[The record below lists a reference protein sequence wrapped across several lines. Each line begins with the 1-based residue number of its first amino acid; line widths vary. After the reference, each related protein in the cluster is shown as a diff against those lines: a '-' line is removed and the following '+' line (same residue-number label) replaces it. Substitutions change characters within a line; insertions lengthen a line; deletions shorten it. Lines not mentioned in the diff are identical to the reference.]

1 MESEEKTS
9 WYTNVNTYTVEQ
21 RRSWYSP
28 VADAYNRARP
38 RYPMQLVSRIVE
50 LAELDQ
56 DAIILEVGC
65 GPGTA
70 TTSFAKLSFSMTC
83 VEPSLA
89 ACELARQNC
98 AQYPNV
104 EVKNTT
110 FEEWELEPGKFNAVL
125 SATAFH
131 WIPAEIGYPKAAD
144 ALKDNGSLILMLNM
158 QIQPDYEV
166 YQVLHEVYQIH
177 APSLGQYET
186 RETQEKNFRSFGNFA
201 INSGRFQNLVSQE
214 LWCQVSYSID
224 DYLMLLST
232 YSPYIALEPQKRD
245 FLFTGLR
252 EALEKKCGESIEVS
266 YLSGFHIARKIY
278 RNHI

>member
-1 MESEEKTS
+1 MESEEKIS

-21 RRSWYSP
+21 RRSWYSE

-70 TTSFAKLSFSMTC
+70 TTSFAQLGFSMIC

-98 AQYPNV
+98 AQYPKV
-104 EVKNTT
+104 EFKNTT

-131 WIPAEIGYPKAAD
+131 WIPAEIGYPKASD
-144 ALKDNGSLILMLNM
+144 ALKDNGFLILMLNM
-158 QIQPDYEV
+158 QIQPAYEV
-166 YQVLHEVYQIH
+166 YQVLHQVYQIH

-201 INSGRFQNLVSQE
+201 IDSGRFQNLVSEE
-214 LWCQVSYSID
+214 LLCEVSYSVD
-224 DYLMLLST
+224 DYLTLLST

-245 FLFTGLR
+245 CLFAGLR

-266 YLSGFHIARKIY
+266 YLSGFHIARKI
-278 RNHI
+278 

>member
-1 MESEEKTS
+1 MKSEEKIT
-9 WYTNVNTYTVEQ
+9 WYNADAYTVEQ
-21 RRSWYSP
+21 KKSWYSD

-38 RYPMQLVSRIVE
+38 RYPMQLVSRVVE
-50 LAELDQ
+50 LAELDR

-70 TTSFAKLSFSMTC
+70 TTSFAQLGFSMLC
-83 VEPSLA
+83 LEPSLA

-98 AQYPNV
+98 AQYPKV

-110 FEEWELEPGKFNAVL
+110 FEEWELESAKFNAVL

-144 ALKDNGSLILMLNM
+144 ALKDKGSLILMLNM
-158 QIQPDYEV
+158 QAQPDYEV
-166 YQVLHEVYQIH
+166 YQVLHQVYQIH

-201 INSGRFQNLVSQE
+201 INSGRFQDLVSEE
-214 LWCQVSYSID
+214 LVCEVSYSVD
-224 DYLMLLST
+224 DYLTLLST

-245 FLFTGLR
+245 SLFAGLK
-252 EALEKKCGESIEVS
+252 EALKKSCGESVEVS
-266 YLSGFHIARKIY
+266 FLSGFHIARKI
-278 RNHI
+278 

>member
-1 MESEEKTS
+1 MKSEEKIT
-9 WYTNVNTYTVEQ
+9 WYNANSYTVEQ
-21 RRSWYSP
+21 RKSWYSE
-28 VADAYNRARP
+28 VADAYNRTRP
-38 RYPMQLVSRIVE
+38 RYPMQLVSRVVE
-50 LAELDQ
+50 LAELDKE
-56 DAIILEVGC
+56 AIILEVGC

-70 TTSFAKLSFSMTC
+70 TTSFAELGFSMVC

-89 ACELARQNC
+89 ACELARENC
-98 AQYPNV
+98 AQYPKV

-110 FEEWELEPGKFNAVL
+110 FEEWELESAKFNAVL

-144 ALKDNGSLILMLNM
+144 ALKDKGSLILMLNM
-158 QIQPDYEV
+158 QVQPDYEV

-201 INSGRFQNLVSQE
+201 IDSGRFHNLVSQE
-214 LWCQVSYSID
+214 LLCEVSYSID
-224 DYLMLLST
+224 DYLTLLST

-245 FLFTGLR
+245 SLFAGLR
-252 EALEKKCGESIEVS
+252 EALEKKCGGSIEVS
-266 YLSGFHIARKIY
+266 FLSGFHIARKI
-278 RNHI
+278 